1 MTAPSLSE
9 GLDPPRT
16 AMSFRD
22 TLGHD
27 GTGLKF
33 FSKEWKSTRILQ
45 VWRVLQEFGFYIR
58 MKPYILIV

>member
-1 MTAPSLSE
+1 
-9 GLDPPRT
+9 
-16 AMSFRD
+16 MSFRD